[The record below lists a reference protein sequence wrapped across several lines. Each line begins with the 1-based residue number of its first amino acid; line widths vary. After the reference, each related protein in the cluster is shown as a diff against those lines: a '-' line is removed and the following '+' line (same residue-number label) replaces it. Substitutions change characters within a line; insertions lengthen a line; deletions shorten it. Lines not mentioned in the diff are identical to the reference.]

1 MFPGPTKRTSAKR
14 SPHWMSCLPGWM
26 AAGRSAPVG
35 GQARGAK
42 LSRKRRLAIAFISGK
57 LSDSARVPGVA
68 AEWRLQERPYHLQ
81 RLLLRV
87 HPGAEGDDVRVV
99 VLTTELGCLNVVC
112 QRGSGTD
119 HFVSSDLLS
128 IARTADNHRHR
139 SRHAHRGLGCGNAV
153 HRVIVLGVVGRPT
166 KIGDVITI
174 GGQGGNE

>member
-14 SPHWMSCLPGWM
+14 SPHWMSCLPAWM

-35 GQARGAK
+35 GQAKGARK
-42 LSRKRRLAIAFISGK
+42 LSRRRRLAIALISGK

-81 RLLLRV
+81 RLFLRV

-139 SRHAHRGLGCGNAV
+139 AGLCHRCLCCGNAV
-153 HRVIVLGVVGRPT
+153 HRVIVLGVIGRRT
-166 KIGDVITI
+166 MIDDVMTI
-174 GGQGGNE
+174 GGQG